1 MAAVL
6 LLPTLYGL
14 QNTHSAGNEAPE
26 LLALNI
32 AEDASGK
39 AAEGQSTLYHV
50 SVPFTRLRLAVLAA
64 MTAAMLFC
72 LLVIPAFFDLPA
84 LNASSA
90 LILVTLLLA
99 CPTVMRFFRVI
110 FDKRVAKLDLAPA
123 KKQKKR
129 HRFEK

>member
-1 MAAVL
+1 MNRSERI
-6 LLPTLYGL
+6 PTSHYD
-14 QNTHSAGNEAPE
+14 T
-26 LLALNI
+26 
-32 AEDASGK
+32 
-39 AAEGQSTLYHV
+39 Y
-50 SVPFTRLRLAVLAA
+50 
-64 MTAAMLFC
+64 
-72 LLVIPAFFDLPA
+72 LPA